1 MTTRLAVAITVLL
14 LCIASAVWAQTTF
27 SDVPDDHPQADDIA
41 YAVAQGWFAGYEDGT
56 FRPDDTLIDRH
67 VVTVFRRA
75 FPDGVSRADL
85 ATVLRAGET
94 ALNATTPTTTPTVG
108 TGSWKEFDGTGLH
121 GDYEGYLV
129 LSTSSSAED
138 WQFYPTLFIRC
149 GVGNEAWDSV
159 FIGTPFLLF
168 NDIDTDTMTVAYR
181 FSDQTQ
187 VTTDNGWRSSEDSDS
202 TLFASS
208 GFTRALQNTDG
219 DHLYTSLR
227 GRNDTESAEFDITG
241 LDAVLEALDC
251 I

>member
-1 MTTRLAVAITVLL
+1 MATRLAVAITVLL

-56 FRPDDTLIDRH
+56 FRPDATLIDRH

-94 ALNATTPTTTPTVG
+94 ALNATTETPPPTVG
-108 TGSWKEFDGTGLH
+108 TGSWVYADGTGVH
-121 GDYEGYLV
+121 GDYEGYGV
-129 LSTSSSAED
+129 PATSSSAED
-138 WQFYPTLFIRC
+138 WEFTPTLIIRC
-149 GVGNEAWDSV
+149 GVGNDEWNSV

-168 NDIDTDTMTVAYR
+168 NDYDTGTMTVVYR

-187 VTTDNGWRSSEDSDS
+187 ATTDNGWWSTEDSDS
-202 TLFASS
+202 ALFAPS
-208 GFTRALQNTDG
+208 GFKSALQNTTG
-219 DHLYTSLR
+219 DYLYAFLR
-227 GRNDTESAEFDITG
+227 DSDNTERAEFDLTG